1 MQQCNWYMMLEIS
14 GDEEKD
20 RTENWEPM
28 KEEGELRRV
37 KIKSREQ
44 NKREMVDVKGGM
56 VVVGVPTTSRFIVTN
71 FATILL

>member
-1 MQQCNWYMMLEIS
+1 
-14 GDEEKD
+14 
-20 RTENWEPM
+20 M

>member
-1 MQQCNWYMMLEIS
+1 
-14 GDEEKD
+14 
-20 RTENWEPM
+20 M

-56 VVVGVPTTSRFIVTN
+56 GVVEVPNTSKFIVTN